1 MVDSD
6 PPEKIGMR
14 IILFILATMVVMASC
29 RSTKK
34 IQTAITK
41 KDTIE
46 TVATNKI
53 DSAALIK
60 NALVKLNENFIDF
73 KTFSAKVDV
82 DYRGG
87 DDKHYDVNANLR
99 MYKDSLIWISVN
111 AVFGIEA
118 MRMLI
123 TRDSVFLLDKLN
135 KTYLVRSIDYL
146 QEVSSLPLTLST
158 LQDILVGNPV
168 FIDSV
173 VSFSNDN
180 NTISLL
186 SIGNS
191 FKNLVTI
198 NGNNN
203 LLVHSKLD
211 DIDLTRSRTA
221 GLNYDDYENEKGK
234 TFSSKRRITVAEKN
248 KLDIS
253 LKFKQFEFN
262 DEVNFPFSIPKNY
275 KLK

>member
-1 MVDSD
+1 
-6 PPEKIGMR
+6 MR
-14 IILFILATMVVMASC
+14 IILLILAIVVMASC

-41 KDTIE
+41 KDTVV
-46 TVATNKI
+46 TVIADNKI
-53 DSAALIK
+53 DTTLLIK
-60 NALVKLNENFIDF
+60 NALSKLNGNKVGF

-99 MYKDSLIWISVN
+99 MYRDSLIWVSVN

-123 TRDSVFLLDKLN
+123 TNDSVYLLDKLN
-135 KTYLVRSIDYL
+135 KTYLIRSIDYL
-146 QEVSSLPLTLST
+146 QEVTGLPLTLSVV
-158 LQDILVGNPV
+158 QDLLVGNPV
-168 FIDSV
+168 FIDSNI
-173 VSFSNDN
+173 VSYSNN
-180 NTISLL
+180 SNTVSLL
-186 SIGNS
+186 SIGTA

-203 LLVHSKLD
+203 VLVHSKLD
-211 DIDLTRSRTA
+211 DIDISRSRTA
-221 GLNYDDYENEKGK
+221 DLSYDDYESKKNRL
-234 TFSSKRRITVAEKN
+234 FSSKRRITVAEKN

-253 LKFKQFEFN
+253 LNFKQYEFN
-262 DEVNFPFSIPKNY
+262 DDVNFPFSIPRNY
-275 KLK
+275 KAR

>member
-1 MVDSD
+1 
-6 PPEKIGMR
+6 MR
-14 IILFILATMVVMASC
+14 IILLILAIVVMMASC

-41 KDTIE
+41 KDTVV
-46 TVATNKI
+46 TVVTDNKI
-53 DSAALIK
+53 DTTLLIK
-60 NALVKLNENFIDF
+60 NALSKLNGNKVGF

-99 MYKDSLIWISVN
+99 MYRDSLIWVSVN

-123 TRDSVFLLDKLN
+123 TNDSVYLLDKLN
-135 KTYLVRSIDYL
+135 KTYLIRSIDYL
-146 QEVSSLPLTLST
+146 QEVTGLPLTLSIV
-158 LQDILVGNPV
+158 QDLLVGNPV
-168 FIDSV
+168 FIDSNI
-173 VSFSNDN
+173 VSYSNN
-180 NTISLL
+180 SNTVSLL
-186 SIGNS
+186 SIGTA

-203 LLVHSKLD
+203 ALLHSKLD
-211 DIDLTRSRTA
+211 DIDISRSRTA
-221 GLNYDDYENEKGK
+221 DLSYDDYESKKNKL
-234 TFSSKRRITVAEKN
+234 FSSKRRITVAEKN

-253 LKFKQFEFN
+253 LNFKQYEFN
-262 DEVNFPFSIPKNY
+262 DDVNFPFSIPRNY
-275 KLK
+275 KAR